1 MFRIFTFSI
10 VCLIFFACQKAEEEI
25 PGDDPKSQ
33 SDESKEASNEVETQ
47 TAFFYKNLF
56 DTNGD
61 GWTGGDGAYSIQL
74 PDGRILWTFGDSFL
88 GTVNPDYTRTGPL
101 VNNLFVIQD
110 GDQITTLQGGTEED
124 PEAYVTPFGNPNHY
138 YWPGDGIAIG
148 DKVYIFMLRLRP
160 TGEGG
165 VFGFEHIG
173 TDMAVF
179 SLPDLQLINQYPIA
193 RTTEF
198 LMGVSLLREGNFVYV
213 YGTRSTLGKTAVAAR
228 FDVSDPSNITYW
240 NGTDWGSDFV
250 GNAYLKRSNGQDLA
264 VSNQFKV
271 FKYRDSYRFLVQDD
285 FFGAAIKIYQ
295 SDSPVGPWSNPI
307 TIYETPETGADNGN
321 IFTYNAFAHPHI
333 VHPDKGML
341 VTYSVNTYNF
351 FDLFQDARLYRPR
364 YFWVKPT

>member
-1 MFRIFTFSI
+1 MFRYCALFVFTVF
-10 VCLIFFACQKAEEEI
+10 LISCQKAEEEG
-25 PGDDPKSQ
+25 PAGNTD
-33 SDESKEASNEVETQ
+33 SKDFVSKAASNAVETQ
-47 TAFFYKNLF
+47 TATFYKNLF
-56 DTNGD
+56 NTYGD

-110 GDQITTLQGGTEED
+110 GNEITTLQGGTEEN
-124 PEAYVTPFGNPNHY
+124 PEAYVKPFGNPNHY
-138 YWPGDGIAIG
+138 YWPGDGLAIG
-148 DKVYIFMLRLRP
+148 NKVYMFMLRIRP

-179 SLPDLQLINQYPIA
+179 SLPDLELIDQYPLA

-198 LMGVSLLREGNFVYV
+198 LMGVSLLKEGNYVYV
-213 YGTRSTLGKTAVAAR
+213 YGTRTTLGKTAVAAR
-228 FDVSDPSNITYW
+228 FDVSDPTSITYW
-240 NGTDWGSDFV
+240 NGTEWGNDFV
-250 GNAYLKRSNGQDLA
+250 GDAYLKRSNGQDLA

-271 FKYRDSYRFLVQDD
+271 FKYGNSYRFLVQDD

-307 TIYETPETGADNGN
+307 TVYETPETGAANGD
-321 IFTYNAFAHPHI
+321 IFTYNAIAHPHI
-333 VHPDKGML
+333 VHPEKGML
-341 VTYSVNTYNF
+341 VTYSVNSFDF
-351 FDLFQDARLYRPR
+351 FDLFQDARIYRPR
-364 YFWVKPT
+364 FFWVKPS